1 MERQRSMTQMKEQK
15 KSLEKGLSE
24 MEASKVPDREFRTV
38 STRMLKKLRG
48 EMDEHSKTLK
58 R

>member
-38 STRMLKKLRG
+38 ITRMLKKLRG